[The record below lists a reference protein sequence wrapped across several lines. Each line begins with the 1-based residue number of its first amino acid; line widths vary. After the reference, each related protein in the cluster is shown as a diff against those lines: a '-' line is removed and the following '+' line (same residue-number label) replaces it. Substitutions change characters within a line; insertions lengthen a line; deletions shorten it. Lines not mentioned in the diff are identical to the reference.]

1 MRFGV
6 LPSDIVL
13 PVSTFSASSLRVE
26 RVVGV
31 GSQSVA
37 LRQQQA
43 SRLQTKLGSLTG
55 IEVENTASYN
65 RCRQA
70 SESRRHANPTCG
82 PG

>member
-43 SRLQTKLGSLTG
+43 SRLQTVSDL
-55 IEVENTASYN
+55 
-65 RCRQA
+65 R
-70 SESRRHANPTCG
+70 
-82 PG
+82 